1 MNRDNIPP
9 VSPPNA
15 PVSPPDTAARMTIE
29 KTARHANMLLTYS
42 RNNGLSPHETLFSM
56 VLCVAMLANTLEID
70 EGTVC
75 AGIHAAL
82 SDLNPEDEAEE

>member
-9 VSPPNA
+9 VSPRDEEYHKALIKATSKNA
-15 PVSPPDTAARMTIE
+15 Q
-29 KTARHANMLLTYS
+29 KLLIYS
-42 RNNGLSPHETLFSM
+42 RVEGLSPQQTLFSM
-56 VLCVAMLANTLEID
+56 VLCVAMLANTLEMD

-82 SDLNPEDEAEE
+82 ADLNSEDEEE

>member
-9 VSPPNA
+9 VSPRDEEYYKAMVKATSKNA
-15 PVSPPDTAARMTIE
+15 Q
-29 KTARHANMLLTYS
+29 KLLIYS
-42 RNNGLSPHETLFSM
+42 RVEGLSPHETLFSM
-56 VLCVAMLANTLEID
+56 VLCVAILANTLEMD

-82 SDLNPEDEAEE
+82 ADLNSEDEEE

>member
-1 MNRDNIPP
+1 MNRDNIP
-9 VSPPNA
+9 

-29 KTARHANMLLTYS
+29 KTARHASMLLAYS
-42 RNNGLSPHETLFSM
+42 RNNGLSPHEALFGM
-56 VLCVAMLANTLEID
+56 VLCVAMLAHTLEID

-82 SDLNPEDEAEE
+82 ADLNSEDEEE